1 MDFVRYLYA
10 LLMGFLSDVF
20 MGEQARLAEEL
31 NARIRD
37 AELRVS
43 HLQAEADAT
52 ILSRIRSFFPSL
64 FGQDDGASR
73 TATLASWALRG
84 QASFAEKE
92 AALEQLQ
99 DMAMSLEDRME
110 FERDCL
116 HGVLMAAG
124 LLVVLCALWRA
135 LRAFWKP
142 AAHEPEDDTSRP
154 DPERFRQRKP
164 PGPES
169 EEFGQRTHLPAR
181 IRRGSARGRQPPGP
195 NPKRFGQ
202 RTTPPG
208 PNRREVRPEDDTSR
222 PESEE
227 VRPEDDTSRPE
238 SEEVRPEETS
248 RPESEEVRPEDDT
261 SRPESEEVRP
271 EDDTSR
277 PESEE
282 VRPEDDTSRPESEEV
297 RPEDDTSRPES
308 EEVRPEDD
316 TSRPESEERFARR
329 PHSRPGR
336 GPWSIAERVALD
348 LQGRVRSKAPQPS
361 PAPRP
366 AEVPQVAPWRTI
378 ALSLHF
384 SARELCAALGPGL
397 SHVRLVRE
405 WFPVRIRVPRRRG
418 EPLVVQGPRE
428 ATESAANFL
437 WKFAAEAR

>member
-181 IRRGSARGRQPPGP
+181 IRREVRPEDDTSRPESKRFGQETTPPGP

-208 PNRREVRPEDDTSR
+208 PNPKRFGQRTTPPGPNPKRFGQRKPPGPNPKRFGQRTTPPGPNPKR
-222 PESEE
+222 FGQRTTPPGPNPK
-227 VRPEDDTSRPE
+227 RFGQRTTPPGPNPKRFGQRTTP
-238 SEEVRPEETS
+238 PG
-248 RPESEEVRPEDDT
+248 PNPK
-261 SRPESEEVRP
+261 
-271 EDDTSR
+271 
-277 PESEE
+277 
-282 VRPEDDTSRPESEEV
+282 
-297 RPEDDTSRPES
+297 
-308 EEVRPEDD
+308 
-316 TSRPESEERFARR
+316 RFARR